1 MNIYITLYIIF
12 WLILTITWFILII
25 KERKNIILFK
35 KDYVL
40 FLLKKWKIVLFL
52 IAMIGLSY
60 ISTLW
65 FDPSWDI
72 PETIVMSI
80 MTFYFSPYSVWTIY
94 RYFKWF
100 HKSNIELYIAVI
112 LLFFI
117 SCWFYDAYSALF
129 LLGHYPPMAFSNI
142 WLSPFFYIF
151 AGMLWSLDYSKD
163 KWAIFVYTS
172 PEWIDFKWE
181 RKSFYKIFLWTLP
194 MIGFMVFIFWYFIW
208 INL

>member
-1 MNIYITLYIIF
+1 
-12 WLILTITWFILII
+12 
-25 KERKNIILFK
+25 
-35 KDYVL
+35 
-40 FLLKKWKIVLFL
+40 
-52 IAMIGLSY
+52 MIGLSY
-60 ISTLW
+60 ISTLG

-80 MTFYFSPYSVWTIY
+80 MTFYFSPYSVGTIY
-94 RYFKWF
+94 RYFKGF

-142 WLSPFFYIF
+142 GLSPFFYIF

-163 KWAIFVYTS
+163 KGAIFVYTS
-172 PEWIDFKWE
+172 PEWIDFKGE

-194 MIGFMVFIFWYFIW
+194 MIGFMVFIFGYFIW